1 MSWVGTLFSVFNIPM
16 WHILTFCKVTS
27 GAAAHVGK
35 ASPKPGTRP
44 YGYRGEISPG
54 GEGEMRGVTIP
65 CGLVAGGPFAEGA
78 SRCQWAKWGC
88 LHEHLSI
95 RRNRDKEQPA
105 NFTLHN
111 VGRSPSQ
118 APCYHWSRLDLNKLD
133 GSETLCPIISPKR
146 LPAPNYVYFSYLVLT
161 CKICTHFSLCLEKKS
176 KRNTWHI
183 VQIYKGKR
191 QLIRFIYIGRAE
203 S

>member
-1 MSWVGTLFSVFNIPM
+1 MWEKLFLNLGLGHTATGERS
-16 WHILTFCKVTS
+16 
-27 GAAAHVGK
+27 AQEGK
-35 ASPKPGTRP
+35 GRWGESP
-44 YGYRGEISPG
+44 S
-54 GEGEMRGVTIP
+54 
-65 CGLVAGGPFAEGA
+65 LVAGGPFAEGA

-95 RRNRDKEQPA
+95 RRIRDKEQPA

-111 VGRSPSQ
+111 VGRLPSQ
-118 APCYHWSRLDLNKLD
+118 APCYHWSRLNLNKLD

-146 LPAPNYVYFSYLVLT
+146 LPAPNYVYFSHLVLT
-161 CKICTHFSLCLEKKS
+161 RKICTHFSLCLEKKS

-183 VQIYKGKR
+183 VQMYKGKR